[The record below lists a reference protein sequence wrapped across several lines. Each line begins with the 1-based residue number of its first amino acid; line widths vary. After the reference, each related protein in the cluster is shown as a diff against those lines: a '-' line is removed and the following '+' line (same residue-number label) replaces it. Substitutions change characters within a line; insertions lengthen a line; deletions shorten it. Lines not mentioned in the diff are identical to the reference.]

1 MNNKGD
7 LKMTFGEKIK
17 TEREKRGWSQDQFAE
32 RILVSRQSVS
42 KWETNKNYPSIEI
55 LMDISDLFKIT
66 IDELL
71 RSDEN
76 LKSKVIADSK
86 KSYKSNLKNELLTAL
101 GIIVAIIFVSY
112 LKNNQLNWISILDS
126 IITTGAVLYLI
137 HLLFPNWNEK
147 SNSSQ

>member
-86 KSYKSNLKNELLTAL
+86 KSYKPNLKNELLTAL

>member
-86 KSYKSNLKNELLTAL
+86 KSYKPNLKNELLTAL

-126 IITTGAVLYLI
+126 IITTGAVLYFI

>member
-1 MNNKGD
+1 
-7 LKMTFGEKIK
+7 MTFGEKIK

-55 LMDISDLFKIT
+55 LIDISDIFKIT

-86 KSYKSNLKNELLTAL
+86 NSYKPNFKNELLTAL
-101 GIIVAIIFVSY
+101 GIIIAIIFVSY
-112 LKNNQLNWISILDS
+112 LKNNQINWISILDS
-126 IITTGAVLYLI
+126 IIATGAVLYLI

>member
-1 MNNKGD
+1 
-7 LKMTFGEKIK
+7 MTFGEKIK

-55 LMDISDLFKIT
+55 LIDISDLFKIT

-86 KSYKSNLKNELLTAL
+86 KSYKPNLKNELLTVL
-101 GIIVAIIFVSY
+101 GIILAIIFVSY

-126 IITTGAVLYLI
+126 IIATGAVLYLI
-137 HLLFPNWNEK
+137 HLLFPHWNET
-147 SNSSQ
+147 SNNSQ